1 MKNIVVI
8 NYSMKK
14 ERQHLIIG
22 MMCFFL
28 PIIGALLGIEN
39 TALLIIFCVISLSS
53 IIPIVRLIEKLFAKN
68 QQGMIMDKNQ
78 IQIER
83 NLINWYN
90 IKKIN
95 YKNDEIIMLFK
106 EFNGDKRKCSIKV
119 DEFEVKYEEL
129 KEIIDYFY
137 SINKGE
143 WVLDKRFYDN

>member
-28 PIIGALLGIEN
+28 PIIGALLGLEN